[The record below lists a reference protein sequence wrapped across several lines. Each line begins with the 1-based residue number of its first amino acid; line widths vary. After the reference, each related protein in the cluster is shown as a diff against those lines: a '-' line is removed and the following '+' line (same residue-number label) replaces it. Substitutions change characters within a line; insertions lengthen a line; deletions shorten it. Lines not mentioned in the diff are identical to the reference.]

1 MTETSAQSQA
11 SFPKTKMQMRHRQKA
26 AEEGPRK
33 MPNQTQWTQPVVSS
47 APSYLPLKA
56 STSRRNASK
65 SASIS
70 SAVEICSSASVVPVP
85 SSSRNASPTGS
96 STMLIPPRI
105 PTPSP
110 LTRRGRTG
118 ASTLPRLLPRCLGGG
133 GGGAIP
139 SALSLLMRREIAS
152 MLDTLG
158 GRPEPLLRTEA
169 FRAGGG
175 GGGDSLL
182 WEWVASR
189 LAGEGSRPGVTL
201 EFAP

>member
-1 MTETSAQSQA
+1 
-11 SFPKTKMQMRHRQKA
+11 
-26 AEEGPRK
+26 
-33 MPNQTQWTQPVVSS
+33 
-47 APSYLPLKA
+47 
-56 STSRRNASK
+56 
-65 SASIS
+65 
-70 SAVEICSSASVVPVP
+70 
-85 SSSRNASPTGS
+85 
-96 STMLIPPRI
+96 
-105 PTPSP
+105 
-110 LTRRGRTG
+110 
-118 ASTLPRLLPRCLGGG
+118 
-133 GGGAIP
+133 
-139 SALSLLMRREIAS
+139 